1 MVAEK
6 DESQLT
12 VPYIAYESAQAKSE
26 RAIKRL
32 TIAVI
37 VISLIAVIA
46 VFSTAYFID
55 KNWRDYISNCAIE
68 NYSVST
74 DGGGDANYI
83 GQDGDI
89 NNGKD

>member
-1 MVAEK
+1 MAAEK
-6 DESQLT
+6 DELQLA
-12 VPYIAYESAQAKSE
+12 VPYIVYESAQVRSE

-32 TIAVI
+32 TIAII
-37 VISLIAVIA
+37 VISLIAVVA
-46 VFSTAYFID
+46 VFLTAYFID
-55 KNWRDYISNCAIE
+55 KGWRDYISNCAIE

-74 DGGGDANYI
+74 DDGGDANYI